1 MNSSNQPTTNQPP
14 THQERNTVD
23 IKTTSINLPL
33 STEQASLLLTVLNQQ
48 ITTLQQRH
56 DESHSGVDRLLINSA
71 IIGVTELRDHARSRV
86 PVPMP
91 DATEYDLPEVEG

>member
-1 MNSSNQPTTNQPP
+1 MSNTT
-14 THQERNTVD
+14 TG
-23 IKTTSINLPL
+23 INLPL

-71 IIGVTELRDHARSRV
+71 IISVTELRDHARSRV

-91 DATEYDLPEVEG
+91 DTTGHDLPEVEG

>member
-1 MNSSNQPTTNQPP
+1 M
-14 THQERNTVD
+14 D

-33 STEQASLLLTVLNQQ
+33 STEQASLLLTVLNNQ
-48 ITTLQQRH
+48 IKTLQEKH
-56 DESHSGVDRLLINSA
+56 DASYSGVDQLLYNSA